1 MPTPSPTSVTSI
13 PTTSIPTTSIP
24 TTSNPTTSIPTT
36 SNPTTLSPTQRPSIP
51 PTKARETTADGFFE
65 IVNYNNKKG
74 DGNIYNW
81 WLIITLIILLVLS
94 VGGIIIGVIFYKRN
108 KNAKI
113 DDSMAQNVEMEINE
127 PNTITD
133 GNDDDYHIVQ
143 DFDTYNDKTPMD
155 IEQRNDDEVVQ
166 IIYQTT
172 IVNSEKFNNYE
183 DVVEMANQIDETVK
197 DYNITDLH
205 EHGEKNALVEGVK
218 YDMNEDGGKQVR
230 TWLQSIGFSKY
241 YDNFV
246 QNAFDS

>member
-1 MPTPSPTSVTSI
+1 M
-13 PTTSIPTTSIP
+13 PTTSIPTTSAP
-24 TTSNPTTSIPTT
+24 TFNPSGLPTNYPT
-36 SNPTTLSPTQRPSIP
+36 FEPTYNPSTQPTASQPTPTPTLSPTQRPSIP
-51 PTKARETTADGFFE
+51 PTKAGD
-65 IVNYNNKKG
+65 
-74 DGNIYNW
+74 DGNWLW
-81 WLIITLIILLVLS
+81 WLIIILLVLF
-94 VGGIIIGVIFYKRN
+94 VGTGGIIIGVIFYKRN